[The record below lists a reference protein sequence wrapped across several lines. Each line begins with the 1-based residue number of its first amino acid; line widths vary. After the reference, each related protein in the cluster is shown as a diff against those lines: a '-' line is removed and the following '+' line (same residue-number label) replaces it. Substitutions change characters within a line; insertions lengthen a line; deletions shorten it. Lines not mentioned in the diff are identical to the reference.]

1 MVKAQDKVI
10 HFIAM
15 RKGTEK
21 NPIYDRFMVD
31 LNHPIK
37 VADDGTIEP
46 EGG

>member
-1 MVKAQDKVI
+1 MKAQDKVI

-31 LNHPIK
+31 LNHPIN